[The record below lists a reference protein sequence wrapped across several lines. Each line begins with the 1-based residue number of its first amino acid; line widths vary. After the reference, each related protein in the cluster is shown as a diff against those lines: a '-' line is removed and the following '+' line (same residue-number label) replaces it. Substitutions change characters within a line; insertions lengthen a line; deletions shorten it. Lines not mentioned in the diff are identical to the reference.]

1 MDQESYCWTKHQ
13 FHGEIAMK
21 RDVGGKLSMSFRQM
35 AIAIVASGAMSA
47 TAVYAKSSNSIVLV
61 PPTDL
66 PELARQGGDAMLLHK
81 TPDGR
86 TLLYI
91 EQNQGSR
98 LATFD
103 VTDPA
108 HIKGEGSVQLESSG
122 PFDFVS
128 PVGKRA
134 ELVRFRQGQEEAV
147 LDLRKDRAP
156 NLKVVHGL
164 TLQGPITRLGNDGF
178 TVTSRAPS
186 RAPEMQSAQDYQV
199 VDAANA
205 QDLSHVFDVKQ
216 VREEVTNAGTG
227 TTFLLTQQG
236 LYLIRRPA
244 VEWDKR
250 RRDQEWFFEHAG
262 A

>member
-1 MDQESYCWTKHQ
+1 
-13 FHGEIAMK
+13 MK
-21 RDVGGKLSMSFRQM
+21 RNVSGKLSKSSRQLV
-35 AIAIVASGAMSA
+35 IAIVASGVMVA
-47 TAVYAKSSNSIVLV
+47 TAAHANWSNSIILV

-66 PELARQGGDAMLLHK
+66 PELARQSGDAMLLHK
-81 TPDGR
+81 TTDGR

-108 HIKGEGSVQLESSG
+108 HVKGKGSVQLESSG

-128 PVGKRA
+128 PVGKEA
-134 ELVRFRQGQEEAV
+134 ELIRFRQGQEEAV
-147 LDLRKDRAP
+147 LDLHKDRAP
-156 NLKVVHGL
+156 TLKVVQNL
-164 TLQGPITRLGNDGF
+164 TLRGPITLLGNDGF
-178 TVTSRAPS
+178 TVTSQAPG
-186 RAPEMQSAQDYQV
+186 MQSVQDYQV

-227 TTFLLTQQG
+227 TTFLLTQNG

-244 VEWDKR
+244 VESDKR